1 MPFSFALARHRLG
14 EARGRSAAPEDWPDR
29 PPGRVVWAHIANPA
43 RGSEILMGEL
53 CERHPDLD
61 ILATGDWSRLP
72 KGAVCCNAPRDT
84 PAPVRR
90 FLDHFRPDLAIFSG
104 SQPYPVAWTEAASR
118 GIPQVAVDAD
128 PSLHPLPLVRPL
140 DRFAFTAFR
149 RPDPRLQRSGDALG
163 SLNDVPRPPRV
174 ARGEVEAMATRIAS
188 RPVWMAAGVPPSE
201 IDDVLEAHRRA
212 AQLSHR
218 LLLVLEP
225 ADPAQGAA
233 LKNRLA
239 ADGWP
244 SVRRAEGGEP
254 LSDTRVIVAD
264 GVEETRLW
272 VRLAS
277 ITYIGGTLRGGAAG
291 CPPFVPAALGSVVL
305 HGPRTG
311 HEGRDIARLQ
321 AGDAAWLVTSGE
333 DLGRAV
339 ERFLASDQAA
349 DMAEAG
355 WKVTSQGAE
364 VTAAALDAL
373 DDLITAMET
382 P

>member
-1 MPFSFALARHRLG
+1 MAFSLALARHRLA

-29 PPGRVVWAHIANPA
+29 PSGRLVWAHIANPS
-43 RGSEILMGEL
+43 RGTEILLGEL

-72 KGAVCCNAPRDT
+72 KGAVSCSAPRD
-84 PAPVRR
+84 ASSPVRR

-104 SQPYPVAWTEAASR
+104 SQPYPVAWTAAASR
-118 GIPQVAVDAD
+118 GIPEVAVEAD
-128 PSLHPLPLVRPL
+128 PALHPLPLVRPL

-149 RPDPRLQRSGDALG
+149 RPDPRLQRSADALG

-174 ARGEVEAMATRIAS
+174 ARGEVEAMAARIAS

-201 IDDVLEAHRRA
+201 IDDMLLAHRHA

-225 ADPAQGAA
+225 SDQAQGAA
-233 LKNRLA
+233 LTERLA

-244 SVRRAEGGEP
+244 AIRRAEGEDP
-254 LSDTRVIVAD
+254 LSDTRVIIAD
-264 GVEETRLW
+264 EVEETGLW

-277 ITYIGGTLRGGAAG
+277 ITYIGGTLRGAAAG
-291 CPPFVPAALGSVVL
+291 CSPLVPAALGSVVL

-311 HEGRDIARLQ
+311 SEKRDIARLR
-321 AGDAAWLVTSGE
+321 AGDAAWRVTSGE

-355 WKVTSQGAE
+355 WKVTSQGAD
-364 VTAAALDAL
+364 VSAAALDAL
-373 DDLITAMET
+373 DDLITAMER

>member
-1 MPFSFALARHRLG
+1 MPFSLALARHRLS

-29 PPGRVVWAHIANPA
+29 PAGHLVWVHIASPSS
-43 RGSEILMGEL
+43 GTEILIFEL

-61 ILATGDWSRLP
+61 ILATGDWSQLP
-72 KGAVCCNAPRDT
+72 KGAVSCSAPRDAST
-84 PAPVRR
+84 PVRR
-90 FLDHFRPDLAIFSG
+90 FLDHFRPDLAIFAG
-104 SQPYPVAWTEAASR
+104 SKPYPVAWSEAAAR
-118 GIPQVAVDAD
+118 GIPEVTVDGD
-128 PSLHPLPLVRPL
+128 PLLHPLPLVRPL

-149 RPDPRLQRSGDALG
+149 RPDPRLQRSPDALG
-163 SLNDVPRPPRV
+163 ALNDVPRPPRV
-174 ARGEVEAMATRIAS
+174 ARGEVEAMAARIAS
-188 RPVWMAAGVPPSE
+188 RPAWMAVGVPPSE
-201 IDDVLEAHRRA
+201 IDDVLLAHRLA
-212 AQLSHR
+212 ARLSHR
-218 LLLVLEP
+218 LLFVLEP
-225 ADPAQGAA
+225 ADQAQGAS
-233 LKNRLA
+233 LTERLA

-244 SVRRAEGGEP
+244 SIRRAEGGDP

-264 GVEETRLW
+264 EVEETGLW

-291 CPPFVPAALGSVVL
+291 CSPLIPAALGSVVL
-305 HGPRTG
+305 HGPRT
-311 HEGRDIARLQ
+311 EGEERDIARLR
-321 AGDAAWLVTSGE
+321 AGDAAWRVTSGE

-355 WKVTSQGAE
+355 WKVTSRGAE
-364 VTAAALDAL
+364 VSAAALDAL